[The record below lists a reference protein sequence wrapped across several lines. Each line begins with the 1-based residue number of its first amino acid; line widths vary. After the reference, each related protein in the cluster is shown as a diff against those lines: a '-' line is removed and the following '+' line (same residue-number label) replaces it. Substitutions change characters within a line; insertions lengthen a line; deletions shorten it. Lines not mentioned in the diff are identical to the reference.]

1 MVDSRPG
8 APAPVEPGR
17 QPARP
22 DLRVHPD
29 DTGTQRPAAEPPK
42 PDPLLPLAPSQLAV
56 SAVAAAVTALLLSGL
71 RVERLGQSW
80 LGAMAAA
87 AVTSIVATV
96 LQTRG
101 RLHWLRLSGGAAL
114 AFALAVTGISLPEL
128 GLQRALTNQ
137 SRRATFVPPQL
148 APPTTATPT
157 TTTTATTTT
166 TTGPTTTTEPLPG
179 PHIAIDATT
188 PVTCP
193 GTPVGQVGA
202 CPAVTIRSTG
212 SQPLVVSSFEL
223 VQPAAG
229 EFEVVD
235 GSGCVGRTL
244 GLDETCTVQLTFR
257 PSLAGPRSARL
268 VVHQNLPSPDA
279 GTSVELIGQGT
290 DGPTTP

>member
-8 APAPVEPGR
+8 APAPVDGGR

-22 DLRVHPD
+22 DRRAYPD
-29 DTGTQRPAAEPPK
+29 DTGTRRPAPEPPK
-42 PDPLLPLAPSQLAV
+42 HDSLLPLAPSQLAV

-101 RLHWLRLSGGAAL
+101 RLHWLRLSGGATL

-137 SRRATFVPPQL
+137 SRPATFVPPQL
-148 APPTTATPT
+148 APTTTATPT
-157 TTTTATTTT
+157 TSTTS
-166 TTGPTTTTEPLPG
+166 TTTTEPLPG
-179 PHIAIDATT
+179 PHIAIDATS
-188 PVTCP
+188 PVACP
-193 GTPVGQVGA
+193 GTPVGQVVT

-212 SQPLVVSSFEL
+212 SEPLVVTSFEL

-268 VVHQNLPSPDA
+268 VVHQNLPSPDT
-279 GTSVELIGQGT
+279 GTPVELIGQGT
-290 DGPTTP
+290 